1 MLAARLALDPGLGPG
16 SITWLLGVK
25 PKTDV
30 VVVVVQMAYSRQWVA
45 DTLRRIGYQQEADEA
60 LRVLPEEIDRRQLE
74 EFSDRH
80 GISRDELVSR
90 MGGSP

>member
-1 MLAARLALDPGLGPG
+1 MH
-16 SITWLLGVK
+16 
-25 PKTDV
+25 
-30 VVVVVQMAYSRQWVA
+30 MAFSRQWVA
-45 DTLRRIGYQQEADEA
+45 DTLRRNGYPQEADEA
-60 LRVLPEEIDRRQLE
+60 LRVLPEEVDRRQLE

>member
-1 MLAARLALDPGLGPG
+1 MG
-16 SITWLLGVK
+16 
-25 PKTDV
+25 
-30 VVVVVQMAYSRQWVA
+30 YSRQWVV

-60 LRVLPEEIDRRQLE
+60 LRVLPEEVDRRQLE
-74 EFSDRH
+74 EFGNRY